1 MCVRTDLAM
10 TSNQT
15 SQITQILEEIK
26 AGDRSA
32 FEKLVPLVYDELREL
47 AASHLKR
54 ERKNHTLQPT
64 ALVHETY
71 MKLLDQSRVDWQ
83 GRTHFFAVG
92 AQAMRRILV
101 DHARQHRA
109 AKRGGG
115 RQLIALDE
123 KLLPG
128 ARRNEDLLAVDD
140 AMAKLAQ
147 LDPQQA
153 RMVELRFFGGLTMAE
168 VAEVLGMSKRSV
180 EREWT
185 MVRAWLRRELG
196 DDETS

>member
-1 MCVRTDLAM
+1 M

-15 SQITQILEEIK
+15 SRVTQILGEIK

-32 FEKLVPLVYDELREL
+32 LEKLLPLVYDELREL

-64 ALVHETY
+64 ALVHEAY
-71 MKLLDQSRVDWQ
+71 LKLMDQSRVDWQ

-101 DHARQHRA
+101 DHARHRRA

-115 RQLIALDE
+115 RLRITFDEELIAGPQQDE
-123 KLLPG
+123 
-128 ARRNEDLLAVDD
+128 DILAVDD
-140 AMAKLAQ
+140 ALVKLTR
-147 LDPQQA
+147 LDPQHG
-153 RMVELRFFGGLTMAE
+153 RMVELRFFGGLTVAE
-168 VAEVLGMSKRSV
+168 VAESLEMSKRSV

-185 MVRAWLRRELG
+185 MVRAWLRRELSEA
-196 DDETS
+196 DTS